1 MYSISLSTDRLRHLL
16 QEIDENDLDYHLH
29 PARDVPGPGGG
40 VYITAQ
46 TRLNAKVLDW
56 IEGRNPSPDSTT
68 YLDVVFVHEGQ
79 EPPRPG
85 AKTEPGL
92 PPGLAPTED
101 DEPAQESKEKAEK
114 RAENTSKK
122 VVSTAKE
129 LAADAERVYRNIGTH
144 DFSVSDLDK
153 PDVQAS
159 MREFE
164 RGFRSFR
171 GAVKKAL
178 DEYLNGNTLV
188 MDLILKFQ
196 LDKPTVQHALSVAAF
211 ATEMTTLLAMKEGEG
226 DEAQLQAYFGD
237 LSNAHLMELLGE
249 DPDEVD
255 QLTLEEIHERRYELF
270 RNELVEI
277 FLGGFMHDCGLWTEP
292 FNFQEGHEVKGAK
305 LISRTQEVHEFAPAL
320 VAIVLFHSDLI
331 RLARKKSAVRI
342 TEKPE
347 DLEKTAFK
355 REFYDSE
362 EDAQAAI
369 ELRHGNFEAEVL
381 SADHLRKILPV
392 ALAEHFISQTED
404 VYTKSSSDVI
414 GELCLAVGSG
424 QFPKYMVVL
433 CNSRVEVVAPR
444 RSLVKL
450 DGYISVIVEGKGKDS
465 RRAQRLEVD
474 GYDAGSLFHG
484 RDRNSP
490 HLITLFMRRGDGSR
504 AKAEYVNPYESSLWE
519 RAAGPDSRMYL
530 PAGRYRNNLSFRVTG
545 FMSEEVFVKVL
556 GEYEQ
561 ELKRRIDL

>member
-1 MYSISLSTDRLRHLL
+1 MYSINLSTDRLRHLL

-92 PPGLAPTED
+92 PPGLAPRED
-101 DEPAQESKEKAEK
+101 DQPAQENKEKAEK
-114 RAENTSKK
+114 RAETASNE
-122 VVSTAKE
+122 VVSTAKK
-129 LAADAERVYRNIGTH
+129 LAVDAECVYRNIGTP

-164 RGFRSFR
+164 RGFRQFR

-178 DEYLNGNTLV
+178 DEYLDGNTLV

-211 ATEMTTLLAMKEGEG
+211 ATEMTTLLAMKEGGG
-226 DEAQLQAYFGD
+226 DEEQLQSYFGD
-237 LSNAHLMELLGE
+237 LPNAHLMELLGE

-255 QLTLEEIHERRYELF
+255 QLTPEEVHERRYELF

-305 LISRTQEVHEFAPAL
+305 LIARAREVHEFAPAL

-355 REFYDSE
+355 REFYDSD

-369 ELRHGNFEAEVL
+369 ELRHGNFEAEIL
-381 SADHLRKILPV
+381 SPDHLRKILPV
-392 ALAEHFISQTED
+392 GPGRALYQS
-404 VYTKSSSDVI
+404 
-414 GELCLAVGSG
+414 
-424 QFPKYMVVL
+424 
-433 CNSRVEVVAPR
+433 NR
-444 RSLVKL
+444 R
-450 DGYISVIVEGKGKDS
+450 
-465 RRAQRLEVD
+465 RLHQVC
-474 GYDAGSLFHG
+474 G
-484 RDRNSP
+484 
-490 HLITLFMRRGDGSR
+490 
-504 AKAEYVNPYESSLWE
+504 
-519 RAAGPDSRMYL
+519 
-530 PAGRYRNNLSFRVTG
+530 GRYRRTVSVCGPRPV
-545 FMSEEVFVKVL
+545 SEVHGGVVQL
-556 GEYEQ
+556 ARGSGSSQAIPGEAGW
-561 ELKRRIDL
+561 LHLRHGRG